1 MKLLVTG
8 ALQATE
14 KELNILRTLGMD
26 ITEHP
31 NERDP
36 VNCPEQYDAVIC
48 NGLFLYQD
56 ITAFSS
62 LKYIQLTSAGYDRAP
77 MEYIAQHGIEIHNA
91 AGVYSIPMAEW
102 TIMRIL
108 ELYRNAAQLYENQ
121 RSYLWRKDRDWCELY
136 GKTVCIV
143 GFGAYGKE
151 VAQRLK
157 AFGVTVHVVNRS
169 PHDSPYIDRYFQL
182 GGLNPALAAAD
193 IVSLAVALTPKTHH
207 MFGAAQ
213 FAAMKHGALFVN
225 AARGGLVDTGALV
238 QALRQGKL
246 AGAALDVFEQEPLD
260 VNSPLWKLENVLLTP
275 HNSFVGEKNHKRLMG
290 VIIKNCKRIL

>member
-14 KELNILRTLGMD
+14 EELNILRTLGMD

-56 ITAFSS
+56 IAAFSS

-77 MEYIAQHGIEIHNA
+77 MEYIAQHGIAIHNA

-121 RSYLWRKDRDWCELY
+121 RSHLWRKDRDWCELY
-136 GKTVCIV
+136 GKTACIV
-143 GFGAYGKE
+143 GFGAYGKQ

-169 PHDSPYIDRYFQL
+169 PHDSLYINRYFPP
-182 GGLNPALAAAD
+182 GGLNTALAAAD
-193 IVSLAVALTPKTHH
+193 IVVLAVALTAKTHH

-213 FAAMKHGALFVN
+213 FAAMKHGTVFVN

-290 VIIKNCKRIL
+290 VIIQNCKRIL

>member
-14 KELNILRTLGMD
+14 EELNILRTLGMD

-56 ITAFSS
+56 IAAFSS

-108 ELYRNAAQLYENQ
+108 DLYRNAAQLYENQ
-121 RSYLWRKDRDWCELY
+121 RSHLWRKDRDWCELY
-136 GKTVCIV
+136 GKTACIV

-169 PHDSPYIDRYFQL
+169 PHDSPYIDRYFL
-182 GGLNPALAAAD
+182 PGGLNTALAAAD
-193 IVSLAVALTPKTHH
+193 IVVLAVALTTKTHH
-207 MFGAAQ
+207 IFGAAQ
-213 FAAMKHGALFVN
+213 FAAMKHGTVFVN

-290 VIIKNCKRIL
+290 VIIQNCKRIL

>member
-14 KELNILRTLGMD
+14 EELNILRTLGMD

-56 ITAFSS
+56 IAAFSS

-77 MEYIAQHGIEIHNA
+77 MEYIAQHGIAIHNA

-121 RSYLWRKDRDWCELY
+121 RSHLWRKDRDWCEL
-136 GKTVCIV
+136 
-143 GFGAYGKE
+143 
-151 VAQRLK
+151 
-157 AFGVTVHVVNRS
+157 
-169 PHDSPYIDRYFQL
+169 
-182 GGLNPALAAAD
+182 
-193 IVSLAVALTPKTHH
+193 
-207 MFGAAQ
+207 
-213 FAAMKHGALFVN
+213 
-225 AARGGLVDTGALV
+225 
-238 QALRQGKL
+238 
-246 AGAALDVFEQEPLD
+246 
-260 VNSPLWKLENVLLTP
+260 
-275 HNSFVGEKNHKRLMG
+275 
-290 VIIKNCKRIL
+290 

>member
-121 RSYLWRKDRDWCELY
+121 RSHLWRKDRDWCELY

-182 GGLNPALAAAD
+182 GGLNTALAAAD
-193 IVSLAVALTPKTHH
+193 IVALAVALTPKTHH

-290 VIIKNCKRIL
+290 VIIQNCKRIL